1 MWRADVQ
8 LKANGLL
15 HAATMGMP
23 IVAPSA
29 VADRRTCIDGGC
41 RAFLAKPS
49 DLDAPR
55 AVLGPLLPSS
65 SAVPSHGSP
74 PGARRAVKVLGAR

>member
-41 RAFLAKPS
+41 RAFMARPS

-55 AVLGPLLPSS
+55 AVLGPLLPS
-65 SAVPSHGSP
+65 PRRCRP
-74 PGARRAVKVLGAR
+74 TGARRVLDAP